1 MVRHE
6 VLILAFRGFDP
17 YLFNQVPSYL
27 SWLESLTVNQNVAC
41 SNHAEGANS
50 NLEETMSRTRHKTPK
65 IQSGPKSMKAAYR
78 KYSNRKLRHVKIGD
92 LNPVV
97 IKDIYFAHYW

>member
-1 MVRHE
+1 
-6 VLILAFRGFDP
+6 
-17 YLFNQVPSYL
+17 
-27 SWLESLTVNQNVAC
+27 
-41 SNHAEGANS
+41 
-50 NLEETMSRTRHKTPK
+50 LEETMSRTRHKTPK